1 MEQMQPSM
9 LPAEP
14 PSPTTEPPAPIESV
28 PPSQPPSEPL
38 PVPAETIEVWQD
50 SALTT
55 AVELNPR
62 TGEPERPWPVWIS
75 TISGLM
81 AVAVMIAALLW
92 SYWQAVTNF
101 GDAAWL
107 FGRVA
112 DPKPFTQVGLVA
124 AVTATTLIAAAP
136 AAITAFYGWWGYRW
150 SRIAAIISA
159 VTSVLMLLLNPVGW
173 AAIPLTV
180 VAGAAL
186 WLPPTTRFFTGWHRL
201 RHPEIAFQAPV
212 TSVEYGPLPRYRSS

>member
-14 PSPTTEPPAPIESV
+14 PASTDPTAPPQPLSETASAPE
-28 PPSQPPSEPL
+28 
-38 PVPAETIEVWQD
+38 ATIAVWQD
-50 SALTT
+50 SALPT
-55 AVELNPR
+55 AVELDPR
-62 TGEPERPWPVWIS
+62 TGEPRRPWTVWSS
-75 TISGLM
+75 TISGLL

-101 GDAAWL
+101 SEAAWL

-112 DPKPFTQVGLVA
+112 EPKPFAQVGLVA
-124 AVTATTLIAAAP
+124 AVTATTLIAAAA

-150 SRIAAIISA
+150 SRIAGIIAA
-159 VTSVLMLLLNPVGW
+159 VTSALMLLLNPVGW

-180 VAGAAL
+180 ISAAAL
-186 WLPPTTRFFTGWHRL
+186 WLPPTTRFFTGWHGL
-201 RHPEIAFQAPV
+201 RHPDLAVRPPV
-212 TSVEYGPLPRYRSS
+212 TSVHYGPLPRYRSS